1 MTVTPALVLS
11 AVSVLL
17 FGLSAGVFFTYSNSV
32 MPGLRRTDDHTYVTA
47 FNGMNV
53 AILNP
58 LFFVVFVGAQI
69 ASVVTAIV
77 ALATGHAAL
86 GWWQVGATAVY
97 LIGVIVITGLIHVP
111 LNTAIARDRDRA
123 PFEKRWV
130 RYNHVRSLA
139 SILAFALALIATL
152 QA

>member
-69 ASVVTAIV
+69 ASVVTHRRARARARGARLV
-77 ALATGHAAL
+77 AGRGDGRLPHRG
-86 GWWQVGATAVY
+86 
-97 LIGVIVITGLIHVP
+97 
-111 LNTAIARDRDRA
+111 DR
-123 PFEKRWV
+123 
-130 RYNHVRSLA
+130 HHG
-139 SILAFALALIATL
+139 T
-152 QA
+152 